1 MPDLKLYIDGQFCD
15 AEAGDRFTSIEPAT
29 EDAWI
34 DVPEAR
40 DVDVDRAVA
49 AAKRALDSGPWPSM
63 TATERGKLLHRLGD
77 LLIERAEEFAEI
89 ETRDSGKVIHET
101 VAQAKYM
108 AGYYHYYGGLADK
121 VEGSVPAVDK
131 PGMIAMTYREPI
143 GVVAAVVPW
152 NSQIFLTATKLGP
165 ALAMGNTVVLKCS
178 EDAPA
183 TLLKFAQLIDAA
195 GFPPGVVNV
204 ISGFGETCG
213 KRLTSHPDVA
223 RVAFTGG
230 SVAARNVVRNT
241 AENFAVLSLELGG
254 KSPVMVFDDANLDSA
269 LNGVVAGIFAAAGQS
284 CVAGSRLLVQR
295 RVRDEF
301 IGRLAE
307 RAEAIKVGDPLQPDT
322 QMGPLCTARQRDGIE
337 AAIQQTVQA
346 GGEIVT
352 GGNRPQAFNK
362 GFYFTPTIITTEA
375 DGMETYERELFGPVL
390 SVRTF
395 DDEDEAIALANRSDY
410 HYASGAF
417 TRDVGRAMRI
427 GKNVKAGVTYLNTW
441 RVVSPTAPFGGNGET
456 GYGRESGTDAINDYS
471 RSKTV
476 WINTSDEPMP
486 DPFVMR

>member
-1 MPDLKLYIDGQFCD
+1 MPDLHLYIDGQFCD
-15 AEAGDRFTSIEPAT
+15 AEAGNRFGSIEPAT
-29 EDAWI
+29 EQEWI

-40 DVDVDRAVA
+40 EADVDRAVA
-49 AAKRALDSGPWPSM
+49 AAKRALENGPWPAM
-63 TATERGKLLHRLGD
+63 TATERGKLLRRLGD
-77 LLIERAEEFAEI
+77 LLIERAEDFAEI

-121 VEGSVPAVDK
+121 IEGTVPAVDK

-143 GVVAAVVPW
+143 GVVAAIVPW

-183 TLLKFAQLIDAA
+183 TLLKFAQLVHDA

-204 ISGFGETCG
+204 VSGFGETCG
-213 KRLTSHPDVA
+213 QRLTSHPDVA

-230 SVAARNVVRNT
+230 STAARHVVRNT

-254 KSPVMVFDDANLDSA
+254 KSPVMVFDDANIESA

-284 CVAGSRLLVQR
+284 CVAASRLLVQR
-295 RVRDEF
+295 NIRDMFLE
-301 IGRLAE
+301 RLAA
-307 RAEAIKVGDPLQPDT
+307 RAEAIKIGDPLRAET
-322 QMGPLCTARQRDGIE
+322 QMGPLCTARQRDNI
-337 AAIQQTVQA
+337 ARAVADTQAA
-346 GGEIVT
+346 GGEVIT
-352 GGNRPQAFNK
+352 GGKPPAAFTR
-362 GFYFTPTIITTEA
+362 GFFFEPTIIATEQ
-375 DGMETYERELFGPVL
+375 DGLETYERELFGPVL

-427 GKNVKAGVTYLNTW
+427 GKKVKAGVTYLNTW

-456 GYGRESGTDAINDYS
+456 GYGRESGPDVIHDYS

-476 WINTSDEPMP
+476 WINTSDDPMP

>member
-1 MPDLKLYIDGQFCD
+1 M
-15 AEAGDRFTSIEPAT
+15 
-29 EDAWI
+29 
-34 DVPEAR
+34 
-40 DVDVDRAVA
+40 A
-49 AAKRALDSGPWPSM
+49 AAKRALETGPWAAM
-63 TATERGKLLHRLGD
+63 TATERGHLLRRLGD
-77 LLIERAEEFAEI
+77 LLSARAEEFAEI

-101 VAQAKYM
+101 VAQARYM

-121 VEGSVPAVDK
+121 IEGTVPPVDK
-131 PGMIAMTYREPI
+131 PDMVAMVHRESI

-165 ALAMGNTVVLKCS
+165 ALAAGNTVVLKCS

-204 ISGFGETCG
+204 ISGFGPSCG
-213 KRLTSHPDVA
+213 RRLTSHPDVA

-230 SVAARNVVRNT
+230 THAAREVVRNT

-254 KSPVMVFDDANLDSA
+254 KSPVIVFDDADMESA

-295 RVRDEF
+295 PVRDAFLE
-301 IGRLAE
+301 RLAT
-307 RAEAIKVGDPLQPDT
+307 RAAAIRIGDPLRPDT
-322 QMGPLCTARQRDGIE
+322 QMGPLCTARQRDYIE
-337 AAIQQTVQA
+337 AAIARTVAA
-346 GGEIVT
+346 GGDLMA
-352 GGNRPQAFNK
+352 GGTRPESLDR
-362 GFYFTPTIITTEA
+362 GFYFEPTIIATEA
-375 DGMETYERELFGPVL
+375 DGLETFERELFGPVL

-395 DDEDEAIALANRSDY
+395 EDEDEAIHLANSSAH

-417 TRDVGRAMRI
+417 TRDIGRAMRVAKRI
-427 GKNVKAGVTYLNTW
+427 KAGVTYMNTW
-441 RVVSPTAPFGGNGET
+441 RVVSPAAPFGGNGET
-456 GYGRESGTDAINDYS
+456 GYGRESGMDVIHDYT
-471 RSKTV
+471 RTKTV
-476 WINTSDEPMP
+476 WLNTSDAPMP

>member
-1 MPDLKLYIDGQFCD
+1 MFDPKLYIDGAFCD
-15 AEAGDRFTSIEPAT
+15 AAGGDRFASVEPAT
-29 EDAWI
+29 EERWI

-40 DVDVDRAVA
+40 EADVDRAVA
-49 AAKRALDSGPWPSM
+49 AAKRALETGPWASM
-63 TATERGKLLHRLGD
+63 TATGRGHLLRRLGD
-77 LLIERAEEFAEI
+77 LLSERAEEFAEI

-101 VAQAKYM
+101 VAQARYM

-121 VEGSVPAVDK
+121 IEGTVPPVDK
-131 PGMIAMTYREPI
+131 PDMIAMTRREPI

-165 ALAMGNTVVLKCS
+165 ALAAGNTVVLKCS

-204 ISGFGETCG
+204 ISGFGPYCG
-213 KRLTSHPDVA
+213 RRLTSHPDVA

-230 SVAARNVVRNT
+230 TKSAREVVRNT

-254 KSPVMVFDDANLDSA
+254 KSPVIVFDDADMESA

-295 RVRDEF
+295 PVRDTLLE
-301 IGRLAE
+301 RLTA
-307 RAEAIKVGDPLQPDT
+307 RAAAIRIGDPLSPET
-322 QMGPLCTARQRDGIE
+322 QMGPLCTARQRDYIE
-337 AAIQQTVQA
+337 AAIAGTAAA
-346 GGEIVT
+346 GGEVIA
-352 GGNRPQAFNK
+352 GGSRPEGLER
-362 GFYFTPTIITTEA
+362 GFYFEPTIIATET
-375 DGMETYERELFGPVL
+375 DGLETFERELFGPVL

-395 DDEDEAIALANRSDY
+395 DDEDEAIHLANNSAY

-417 TRDVGRAMRI
+417 TRDISRAMRV
-427 GKNVKAGVTYLNTW
+427 GKRIKAGVTYMNTW

-456 GYGRESGTDAINDYS
+456 GHGRESGMDVIHDYT
-471 RSKTV
+471 RTKTV
-476 WINTSDEPMP
+476 WFNTSDSPMP